1 VNRSQISQR
10 SIGQRWARL
19 QLSLVCEPG
28 DPRLPGLLADHEP
41 VELVELIRAGRAIG
55 GRMFP
60 SAWVHAAQS
69 MASEVARTRDLA
81 EAAALRWIIP
91 GDKHWPE
98 RLNDLDHAPANGGA
112 TGAPLGLWVRG
123 NGSLGELVEHSV
135 SIVGARDCTAYGA
148 EQAAEIAADA
158 GSAGFTVVSGAAF
171 GIDACAHRGA
181 LAMLTPT
188 IAVLACDAATSYP
201 RAHAALLQRI
211 AEEGLVVSEQP
222 PGRAPTKARF
232 LARNRL
238 IAALTVGTVV
248 VEARRR
254 SGALSTLG
262 WADQLGRATMAVPG
276 PVTSQQSVGTHEAIR
291 DGKAMLVTTGS
302 DVVAALAG
310 LEIPA
315 SAPAQPSDDDT
326 AFDAL
331 TAEQAQVLD
340 ALEWTTPLG
349 ISGVARRAGLERVA
363 AERALRVLEQ
373 GGWAAP
379 DGSGRWLLARRADL
393 EQPTLPRTVG
403 E

>member
-1 VNRSQISQR
+1 MSRTRGSR
-10 SIGQRWARL
+10 PAIGQRWARL
-19 QLSLVCEPG
+19 RLSLICEPG
-28 DPRLPGLLADHEP
+28 DPRLAELLTHRQPTD
-41 VELVELIRAGRAIG
+41 LLELIQSGRTVAGRSL
-55 GRMFP
+55 P
-60 SAWVHAAQS
+60 QAWIHAAQGIE
-69 MASEVARTRDLA
+69 ADVERAQELA
-81 EAAALRWIIP
+81 DAAGLRWIVP
-91 GDKHWPE
+91 GDKAWPE
-98 RLNDLDHAPANGGA
+98 RLHDLDHAPPNGGA
-112 TGAPLGLWVRG
+112 TGAPLGLWVLG
-123 NGSLGELVEHSV
+123 TGSLADMIEQSV

-171 GIDACAHRGA
+171 GVDACAHRGA
-181 LAMLTPT
+181 LAMLAPT

-201 RAHAALLQRI
+201 RAHAALLRRI

-254 SGALSTLG
+254 SGALNTLA
-262 WADQLGRATMAVPG
+262 WADQLGRVTMAVPG

-291 DGKAMLVTTGS
+291 DGKAMLVATGS
-302 DVVAALAG
+302 DVIAALGG
-310 LEIPA
+310 LEIPT
-315 SAPAQPSDDDT
+315 SSPARSEGGDT

-331 TAEQAQVLD
+331 SPEQARVLD
-340 ALEWTTPLG
+340 ALEWRVPL
-349 ISGVARRAGLERVA
+349 SMSDVARRAGVGRA
-363 AERALRVLEQ
+363 GAERALLVLAE
-373 GGWAAP
+373 GGWAAA
-379 DGSGRWLLARRADL
+379 DASGRWFLARRADL

>member
-1 VNRSQISQR
+1 
-10 SIGQRWARL
+10 
-19 QLSLVCEPG
+19 
-28 DPRLPGLLADHEP
+28 
-41 VELVELIRAGRAIG
+41 LVER
-55 GRMFP
+55 
-60 SAWVHAAQS
+60 
-69 MASEVARTRDLA
+69 
-81 EAAALRWIIP
+81 
-91 GDKHWPE
+91 
-98 RLNDLDHAPANGGA
+98 
-112 TGAPLGLWVRG
+112 
-123 NGSLGELVEHSV
+123 SV

-148 EQAAEIAADA
+148 EEAAEIAADA

-201 RAHAALLQRI
+201 RAHTALLQRI

-254 SGALSTLG
+254 SGALNTLA
-262 WADQLGRATMAVPG
+262 WADQLGRVTMAVPG

-291 DGKAMLVTTGS
+291 DGKAMLVAVGS
-302 DVVAALAG
+302 DVVAALGG
-310 LEIPA
+310 LEIPHG
-315 SAPAQPSDDDT
+315 STAQPGEGDT

-331 TAEQAQVLD
+331 TSDQARVLD
-340 ALEWTTPLG
+340 ALDWSTPLDTPG
-349 ISGVARRAGLERVA
+349 LAGRAGLGRA
-363 AERALRVLEQ
+363 ATERALRVLAE
-373 GGWAAP
+373 GGWAAAV
-379 DGSGRWLLARRADL
+379 GSGRWLLARRADL
-393 EQPTLPRTVG
+393 EQPKLPRTVG

>member
-1 VNRSQISQR
+1 MSRHS
-10 SIGQRWARL
+10 ARL
-19 QLSLVCEPG
+19 QLSLICEPG
-28 DPRLPGLLADHEP
+28 DPRLAELLAEHEP
-41 VELVELIRAGRAIG
+41 VELVELIRAERAVG
-55 GRMFP
+55 GRTLP
-60 SAWVHAAQS
+60 PAWMHAAQTVE
-69 MASEVARTRDLA
+69 SEVERTREVAD
-81 EAAALRWIIP
+81 AAGLRWIIP
-91 GDKHWPE
+91 GDKAWPE
-98 RLNDLDHAPANGGA
+98 RLNDLDHAAPNGGA
-112 TGAPLGLWVRG
+112 AGAPLGLWVRG
-123 NGSLGELVEHSV
+123 KGSLAALVERSV

-238 IAALTVGTVV
+238 IAALTTGTVV

-254 SGALSTLG
+254 SGALNTLA
-262 WADQLGRATMAVPG
+262 WADQLGRVTMAVPG

-291 DGKAMLVTTGS
+291 DGKAMLVALGS
-302 DVVAALAG
+302 DVVAALGG

-315 SAPAQPSDDDT
+315 ASPIRPGDGDT

-331 TAEQAQVLD
+331 TSDQARVLD
-340 ALEWTTPLG
+340 ALDWTAPLDT
-349 ISGVARRAGLERVA
+349 SGVADRAGLGRVA
-363 AERALRVLEQ
+363 TERALRVLAQ
-373 GGWAAP
+373 GGWAAA
-379 DGSGRWLLARRADL
+379 DGSGRWVLARRADL
-393 EQPTLPRTVG
+393 EQPKLPRTVG

>member
-1 VNRSQISQR
+1 MSRPSKSKP
-10 SIGQRWARL
+10 SLSQRWARL
-19 QLSLVCEPG
+19 RLSLIFEPG
-28 DPRLPGLLADHEP
+28 DVRVPELLAERQPAD
-41 VELVELIRAGRAIG
+41 LLELILTGRTIG
-55 GRMFP
+55 GRALP
-60 SAWVHAAQS
+60 PAWIHAAQS
-69 MASEVARTRDLA
+69 IESEVERTRELA
-81 EAAALRWIIP
+81 DAAGLRWIIP
-91 GDKHWPE
+91 GDKAWPE
-98 RLNDLDHAPANGGA
+98 RLNDLDHAPPNGGA

-123 NGSLGELVEHSV
+123 GGKLADLVEHSV

-158 GSAGFTVVSGAAF
+158 GSAGSTVVSGAAF

-181 LAMLTPT
+181 LAMVTPT
-188 IAVLACDAATSYP
+188 IAVLACDAATDYP

-254 SGALSTLG
+254 SGALNTLA
-262 WADQLGRATMAVPG
+262 WADQLGRVTMAVPG

-291 DGKAMLVTTGS
+291 DGKAILVATGS
-302 DVVAALAG
+302 DVVAALGG
-310 LEIPA
+310 LEIPST
-315 SAPAQPSDDDT
+315 SAAQPEGGDT

-331 TAEQAQVLD
+331 TAEQARVLD
-340 ALEWTTPLG
+340 ALEWKSPLG
-349 ISGVARRAGLERVA
+349 ISDVARRAGVGRVGT
-363 AERALRVLEQ
+363 ERALHVLAE
-373 GGWAAP
+373 GGWAVAVA
-379 DGSGRWLLARRADL
+379 SGRWLLARRADL
-393 EQPTLPRTVG
+393 EEPQRPRTVG